1 MAENLSKKMGKG
13 IFWNFLEKIGTEL
26 ISIVV
31 SIILAR
37 ILLPEDYGIVVIC
50 SILVA
55 FFSIFFN
62 HGFSQALIK
71 KQNTDDIDYSTV
83 FYTEVVLSVFFYF
96 IVFFLAGTFASFFNT
111 EKQELLTLVIRVLA
125 LKIPI
130 LALSSVQKSVIAKN
144 LQFKKFFF
152 ISLIGTLLSGV
163 VGVFMA
169 LKGYGVWALV
179 GQILTNAFIDMVF
192 LFIFSKW
199 LPKLKFS
206 FKRLKELFSIS
217 YKFFIVG
224 VIDTAYEKLR
234 ELIIGNR
241 YSLAELS
248 YYNQGKKYPKILATN
263 VNSGLAGVL
272 FPTFSMAN
280 SKEKIKEQARKV
292 LSLMS
297 FTLFPCVLGFAVIG
311 ESFIKL
317 VLTEKWLFSLP
328 YLYIFLSVALFSP
341 IHTITRQVLK
351 VEDGKAFM
359 WVDIIKKCISLTAL
373 IISCFF
379 GVIYIAL
386 SSLAVSFINLII
398 NLILNKK
405 YIGYK
410 ISEQLIDFMP
420 SLLISFIMGGLLV
433 LISFIPIEYYFVM
446 IIQIVVGVILYIL
459 LSKLFN
465 KKCVNL
471 LVSGIKSLVKKDV

>member
-1 MAENLSKKMGKG
+1 
-13 IFWNFLEKIGTEL
+13 
-26 ISIVV
+26 
-31 SIILAR
+31 
-37 ILLPEDYGIVVIC
+37 
-50 SILVA
+50 
-55 FFSIFFN
+55 
-62 HGFSQALIK
+62 
-71 KQNTDDIDYSTV
+71 
-83 FYTEVVLSVFFYF
+83 
-96 IVFFLAGTFASFFNT
+96 
-111 EKQELLTLVIRVLA
+111 
-125 LKIPI
+125 
-130 LALSSVQKSVIAKN
+130 
-144 LQFKKFFF
+144 
-152 ISLIGTLLSGV
+152 
-163 VGVFMA
+163 
-169 LKGYGVWALV
+169 
-179 GQILTNAFIDMVF
+179 
-192 LFIFSKW
+192 
-199 LPKLKFS
+199 
-206 FKRLKELFSIS
+206 
-217 YKFFIVG
+217 
-224 VIDTAYEKLR
+224 
-234 ELIIGNR
+234 
-241 YSLAELS
+241 
-248 YYNQGKKYPKILATN
+248 
-263 VNSGLAGVL
+263 
-272 FPTFSMAN
+272 MAN

-292 LSLMS
+292 LYLMS